1 MICPDGN
8 CNSNRLTS
16 LPCDGLRTR
25 DKDKLGKSK
34 AYSSFG
40 TRSNRNRNRNRKQ
53 EKETDFFDRDN
64 SLVFD
69 RFDTLLEIR
78 SDKEKLRRS
87 RSLISAPVTEIWP
100 EKKAI
105 DNKSG
110 NSLMDGISS
119 KNGFLSNKEFPSLK
133 TNGHV
138 ETGRHVSS
146 PIERISVESVAKNGA
161 EGWNSVLAE
170 VPLTA
175 GTIGSGANRS
185 GATGSTK
192 ETVNGL
198 NMAQAVAQAPAHD
211 RMTPQVL
218 VVS

>member
-1 MICPDGN
+1 MVCPDGN

-16 LPCDGLRTR
+16 LPCDGLITR

-40 TRSNRNRNRNRKQ
+40 TRNNRNRNRHRKQ
-53 EKETDFFDRDN
+53 DKETDFFDRDY
-64 SLVFD
+64 SLFFD

-78 SDKEKLRRS
+78 SDKDKLRRS
-87 RSLISAPVTEIWP
+87 RSLISAPVTEILP
-100 EKKAI
+100 KKKAT
-105 DNKSG
+105 DNKNG
-110 NSLMDGISS
+110 RSLMDGISS
-119 KNGFLSNKEFPSLK
+119 KNGFLSNKEFPFLK

-138 ETGRHVSS
+138 ETGKHVSS
-146 PIERISVESVAKNGA
+146 PFERISVETVTKNGG

-175 GTIGSGANRS
+175 GTIGSGANS
-185 GATGSTK
+185 PGAAGLAK

-198 NMAQAVAQAPAHD
+198 NMAQAVAQAPAQD
-211 RMTPQVL
+211 RAAPQVII
-218 VVS
+218 VS